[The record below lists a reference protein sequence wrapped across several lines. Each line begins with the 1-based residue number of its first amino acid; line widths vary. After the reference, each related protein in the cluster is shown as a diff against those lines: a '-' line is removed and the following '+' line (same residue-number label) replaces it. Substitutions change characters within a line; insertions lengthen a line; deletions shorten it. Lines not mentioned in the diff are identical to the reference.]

1 MRSFLCLLCRNLDT
15 FSTRDAE
22 HTCYQ
27 LGSPRAFVVG
37 GNRVH
42 DNARIDIG
50 VNNPDSGNM
59 LHRTFADSMKVGYGI
74 EENDEVR
81 DYAFG

>member
-1 MRSFLCLLCRNLDT
+1 
-15 FSTRDAE
+15 
-22 HTCYQ
+22 
-27 LGSPRAFVVG
+27 
-37 GNRVH
+37 
-42 DNARIDIG
+42 
-50 VNNPDSGNM
+50 M